1 LADAWPLKSPLL
13 PPPTSDFEPGGI
25 RKRGLQTKE
34 DGMSLVTQKLAK
46 LDRIIALL
54 EELVHERKA
63 SLARSSNG
71 AVKKRK
77 RRTGK
82 ELLEFRRLLQAERKM
97 GVPVKVLAQRH
108 GVSSAYIYLLP

>member
-1 LADAWPLKSPLL
+1 L
-13 PPPTSDFEPGGI
+13 PPPTSAFEPGGLH
-25 RKRGLQTKE
+25 KRSLQTKE
-34 DGMSLVTQKLAK
+34 DGMSLVTQQLAK

-63 SLARSSNG
+63 SPARSSNG
-71 AVKKRK
+71 AVQKRK
-77 RRTGK
+77 YRTGK